1 MKPILRAAT
10 PPTLLLI
17 IAMGLWFGVGQPA
30 HRDLPNIRRE
40 LAERRG
46 QLEAYSVNS
55 NTNNNAP
62 KLQEKIDAAQPIL
75 IAAGLAR
82 GQELNVIE
90 TIERLAANRGVTER
104 LSLEDIGST
113 NKNGWYQNKIS
124 IEVTGSFTVIT
135 QYLAD
140 LRQLPWLMTFSTL
153 NLTRDTAPNVR
164 ATLTGRIMWRT
175 E

>member
-1 MKPILRAAT
+1 MKPIIRAAT
-10 PPTLLLI
+10 LPTLLLI
-17 IAMGLWFGVGQPA
+17 TALGLWFGVGQPA
-30 HRDLPNIRRE
+30 HRDLPNIRHE

-46 QLEAYSVNS
+46 QLEAYGLNS

-62 KLQEKIDAAQPIL
+62 KLQEKIDAARPIL
-75 IAAGLAR
+75 MTASLVR
-82 GQELNVIE
+82 GQELDVIE

-104 LSLEDIGST
+104 LNLEDIGSI
-113 NKNGWYQNKIS
+113 NKNNWYQNKIS
-124 IEVTGSFTVIT
+124 IEITGSFTAIT

-153 NLTRDTAPNVR
+153 NLTRDTAPNIR